1 MNNNNQEYRNIV
13 KYLVILLLSSITII
27 NLIIITIP
35 DEHNKHTITIITLN
49 ATAVITT
56 ILGFITVYRYG
67 IKGNHERSYLF
78 LTIGISLWFFAD
90 LFILYSYFILGID
103 EIEQISISDALWLTG
118 YLFLVL
124 HLTLVIRTI
133 KIRSFSKTIGIL
145 SMIVILFIIANLLVS
160 IPYNSLAGDNNHHNY
175 NYNRTNSLERYGGL
189 NLILTVLYPILDLS
203 LIVPSAIILLNIYN
217 EYHHLVPLIL
227 STLSLL
233 INAVADNGYTQ
244 DYIIGSATYWPWD
257 LFYITDFIIMTG
269 ALIWYNVSHN
279 SNNTVYEKRFD

>member
-1 MNNNNQEYRNIV
+1 MDNNAGYKNLI
-13 KYLVILLLSSITII
+13 KYLIIFLLSSITII

-35 DEHNKHTITIITLN
+35 DEHYKHAITIITLN
-49 ATAVITT
+49 VTAVITT
-56 ILGFITVYRYG
+56 ILGFVTVYRYG

-90 LFILYSYFILGID
+90 LFILYSYFVLGID
-103 EIEQISISDALWLTG
+103 ENEQISISDALWLTG

-145 SMIVILFIIANLLVS
+145 SIIVTLFIIANILGNL
-160 IPYNSLAGDNNHHNY
+160 PYHLFASNNSNHNNNY
-175 NYNRTNSLERYGGL
+175 NTTNSLEKYGDEL
-189 NLILTVLYPILDLS
+189 ELTVTILYPILDLS
-203 LIVPSAIILLNIYN
+203 LIVPSVIILLNIYN

-244 DYIIGSATYWPWD
+244 DYIIGNATYWPWD

-269 ALIWYNVSHN
+269 ALLWYNLSHN